1 MPHKIIF
8 FVNCCFSFLL
18 RDIVKLDDH
27 HDLLLFILL
36 NEKVNND
43 YKFKNVS
50 LLYLYLSLSV
60 IHSLFCVITEA
71 ADEYIC
77 NMF

>member
-43 YKFKNVS
+43 YKSKNVS
-50 LLYLYLSLSV
+50 LL
-60 IHSLFCVITEA
+60 
-71 ADEYIC
+71 
-77 NMF
+77 